1 MAAELTPVEALVPAI
16 TLLGFGAAAA
26 LASKA
31 MRLSPIVGY
40 LIAGILI
47 GPSMLGLI
55 EESSAT
61 HLLAELGVVF
71 LLFDIGMHVSLR
83 ELNESRKDLLRLA
96 PMHLFFNGLVS
107 AVALGMIGV
116 DWPIAIAIGLSLG
129 LSSTAVVARILT
141 ERGQNS
147 SPIGRSATHIL
158 IFQDIVAIFLMIF
171 ASSLSD
177 AEIGAQGL
185 TGLLSDHV
193 LNGASVP
200 LYAALGLS
208 LVQTI
213 IAFGAALVSG
223 KYLINPVFRTLAATR
238 NAEAF
243 TAFTLLL
250 VLSAAC
256 ATAVIGLSLTL
267 GAFLAGLAVS
277 GTPFRHQ
284 VQTEM
289 GPFRGLLLSFF
300 FISVGLSINLPA
312 LMANLPLVLAGA
324 SAILVVKTG
333 LGYAAARFNKW
344 SVPGATQLAF
354 LLAQGSEF
362 TLVILSLSAIIAGIS
377 SGLMSSIVAAVALSL
392 ALAPGWA
399 DLGARLSRHLARK
412 NRTTAELSR
421 ATSSGAER
429 PVIVIG
435 MSAAGRLAI
444 DALIDHKIPYI
455 AIEAEPQRFLAAVS
469 DGYQVSFGDAANMA
483 LVEAVGG
490 SNARAVV
497 LGFPRYE
504 ISREVTPTITRR
516 FPELVRFVAVESRL
530 DLERYLDIGVR
541 AHLTAGQPKGIE
553 MVADMLFTLDIP
565 EAEIREWMEE
575 EAERFKIGDVSKARA
590 DDAKSDQDPDKV
602 EDAA

>member
-31 MRLSPIVGY
+31 LRLSPIVGY

-47 GPSMLGLI
+47 GPSVLGLI
-55 EESSAT
+55 QESSAT
-61 HLLAELGVVF
+61 HLMAELGVVF

-83 ELNESRKDLLRLA
+83 ELNESRRDLLRLA
-96 PMHLFFNGLVS
+96 PMHLFFTGLI
-107 AVALGMIGV
+107 AAATLAMIGV
-116 DWPIAIAIGLSLG
+116 DWAIALAVGLSLG

-141 ERGQNS
+141 EREQNS
-147 SPIGRSATHIL
+147 CPIGRSATHVL

-171 ASSLSD
+171 ASSLGDS
-177 AEIGAQGL
+177 EVGAQGL
-185 TGLLSDHV
+185 AGLVSDYLLGGV
-193 LNGASVP
+193 SVP

-208 LVQTI
+208 VVQTV
-213 IAFGAALVSG
+213 IAFCAALLAG
-223 KYLINPVFRTLAATR
+223 KYLINPVFRTLVATR

-250 VLSAAC
+250 VLAAAC
-256 ATAVIGLSLTL
+256 ATAIIGLSLTL

-312 LMANLPLVLAGA
+312 LMSNLPLVLTGA
-324 SAILVVKTG
+324 AAILIVKTG
-333 LGYAAARFNKW
+333 LGYAAARLNHW

-362 TLVILSLSAIIAGIS
+362 TLVVLSLSAIVSGIS

-399 DLGARLSRHLARK
+399 DLGARLSRHFARQSRTTTELAR
-412 NRTTAELSR
+412 A
-421 ATSSGAER
+421 SSGGGER

-444 DALIDHKIPYI
+444 DALIDHDIPYI
-455 AIEAEPQRFLAAVS
+455 ATEAEPQRFLAAVA
-469 DGYQVSFGDAANMA
+469 DGYHVSFGDASNMK

-497 LGFPRYE
+497 LGFARYE
-504 ISREVTPTITRR
+504 VSREVTPTITRR
-516 FPELVRFVAVESRL
+516 FPELIRFVAVESRL
-530 DLERYLDIGVR
+530 DLERYLDLGVR

-553 MVADMLFTLDIP
+553 MVADMLYTLDIP
-565 EAEIREWMEE
+565 EDEIREWMEE
-575 EAERFKIGDVSKARA
+575 EAERFKIGDVSKERA
-590 DDAKSDQDPDKV
+590 EDAKSDAESDEV
-602 EDAA
+602 EEAA